1 MLRYPILPTL
11 VAAVL
16 TSCGTKTQ
24 DPAEAATPAATRS
37 PLLSAVP
44 PEQSGIAFTNT
55 ITESPDLNYFTYVYA
70 YNGGG
75 VAVGDI
81 DNDGL
86 QDVYFTGN
94 QVSDKLY
101 RNLGG
106 LKFEDITEKAIGP
119 KAHEG
124 WRTGVTM
131 ADVNADGL
139 LDIHVSRSGS
149 TADPALTANLLY
161 LNNGDGTFTE
171 RAKELGVADTSH
183 STQAAFFDADRDGD
197 LDLHVINHP
206 TTRMKGLT
214 NFTAKRAVDEKR
226 APTDRFYRND
236 GPSPAL
242 PGREAGIPHFTDA
255 TYEAH
260 LENFDYTLGQSV
272 SDLDQDGWPDLY
284 TANDFDA
291 PDLMYL
297 NRTDGTF
304 AERSQ
309 YRLRHIS
316 NFGMGCDVADYNND
330 ALPDII
336 TLDMTADDHLRNKTN
351 MASMNPQKFWA
362 LVNGGYFFQ
371 YMVNTL
377 QLNNGNG
384 SWSEVG
390 QLAGVAR
397 TDWSWAPLF
406 CDLDNDGWKDLMIT
420 NGYLH
425 DVRDNDYARAVYD
438 TIRTGAGYFGT
449 LGLIPSMKL
458 RNYLYRNNGDL
469 TFADSSQ
476 AWGFTE
482 PVNSNGAAYADL
494 DNDGDLDLVVNNMNI
509 TASLFANNTSANFTD
524 RHWLRLKATSG
535 TSPVFGV
542 KATIRAGGITQY
554 QELYP
559 SRGYQ
564 SCVEPLLHFGLGT
577 TTVIDTLL
585 VDWPGGERTL
595 LTRVSTDQLLTVRK
609 EDAKMIDRP
618 TVKPLPLFT
627 DIAADIGLMF
637 RHRENPYDDF
647 ELEPL
652 LPHKQSELGPMLSSA
667 DADGDGLDD
676 VFIGGAHGQAP
687 RLFTQKRDGT
697 FSVAASQPWERHAE
711 QEAVG
716 SLFFDADADGDQDLL
731 VLAGGNEEDMR
742 EAVYTQRFY
751 LNNGNGVFTEALD
764 RLPPM
769 MTSALHA
776 AAADID
782 NDGDLD
788 VYIGGRTTP
797 AHYPF
802 APRSFLLVNNGKG
815 YFADG
820 TGALAPEAMGPG
832 LVTDVRFADLDG
844 DKDPDLLVVGEWM
857 KVTWFRND
865 GGHFTDVSTDAGLGG
880 THGWWYSAAVADVNE
895 DGYPDIIAGNL
906 GWNSKFH
913 NTAEKPLH
921 IYWADFD
928 DNGRHDIV
936 LAKEKDG
943 KQLPVRG
950 RECSSQQCPM
960 ILRKFPTYAQYASSD
975 LAGIYTQEKLSGA
988 LHLQAT
994 MMLSTVFVNDGKG
1007 HFTSQ
1012 ALPMLAQI
1020 APINAIIPMDVDGDK
1035 HVDLVCAGN
1044 NWGAEV
1050 ETARYD
1056 AGTGTVLRGDGKG
1069 GFAPMPITRS
1079 GFFAWGNVKDLALV
1093 RTGADKVPLIVVAN
1107 NNDMVQAFGTKKPN
1121 AGLARMNP

>member
-1 MLRYPILPTL
+1 M
-11 VAAVL
+11 
-16 TSCGTKTQ
+16 TSPGTSKG
-24 DPAEAATPAATRS
+24 
-37 PLLSAVP
+37 PLLSAISSD
-44 PEQSGIAFTNT
+44 QSGIDFNNT
-55 ITESPDLNYFTYVYA
+55 ITESPELNYFTYVYA

-86 QDVYFTGN
+86 QDLYFTGN

-119 KAHEG
+119 KAREG

-131 ADVNADGL
+131 ADVNADGH
-139 LDIHVSRSGS
+139 LDIYVSRAGTSNS
-149 TADPALTANLLY
+149 HALTANLLY
-161 LNNGDGTFTE
+161 MNNGDGTFTE
-171 RAKELGVADTSH
+171 RANELGVADTSQ
-183 STQAAFFDADRDGD
+183 STQAAFFDADLDGD

-206 TTRMKGLT
+206 LGRMKGLT
-214 NFTAKRAVDEKR
+214 NFTARTAVEEKR
-226 APTDRFYRND
+226 APTDRFFRND
-236 GPSPAL
+236 G
-242 PGREAGIPHFTDA
+242 GHFSDA
-255 TYEAH
+255 TYDAH

-272 SDLDQDGWPDLY
+272 SDLDQDGWPDIY

-291 PDLMYL
+291 PDLMYV
-297 NRTDGTF
+297 NRKDGTF
-304 AERSQ
+304 GEQSQ

-330 ALPDII
+330 ALPDIM

-371 YMVNTL
+371 YMLNTL

-384 SWSEVG
+384 TWSEVG

-406 CDLDNDGWKDLMIT
+406 CDLDNDGWKDLLIT

-438 TIRTGAGYFGT
+438 TIHTGSGYFGT
-449 LGLIPSMKL
+449 LGLVPSTKL
-458 RNYLYRNNGDL
+458 RNYLFRNNGDL

-476 AWGFTE
+476 SWGFTE

-494 DNDGDLDLVVNNMNI
+494 DNDGDLDLVINNMNAE
-509 TASLFANNTSANFTD
+509 ASLFANNTAATFTD
-524 RHWLRLKATSG
+524 RHWLRVRTTSG
-535 TSPVFGV
+535 NAAALGAKVTAHVNG
-542 KATIRAGGITQY
+542 TLQY

-559 SRGYQ
+559 ERGYQ
-564 SCVEPLLHFGLGT
+564 SCVEPVLHFGLGT
-577 TTVIDTLL
+577 AEIIDTLD
-585 VDWPGGERTL
+585 VEWPGGAHTL
-595 LTRVSTDQLLTVRK
+595 LTNVKADRLLTLKK
-609 EDAKMIDRP
+609 EDAKGTDHVP
-618 TVKPLPLFT
+618 VKPEPLFT
-627 DIAADIGLMF
+627 EIAADIGLKF
-637 RHRENPYDDF
+637 QHQENPYNDF

-667 DADGDGLDD
+667 DANGDGLDD
-676 VFIGGAHGQAP
+676 VFIGAGHGQAP
-687 RLFTQKRDGT
+687 RLFTQKTDGT
-697 FSVAASQPWERHAE
+697 FSAAASQPWDRHSE
-711 QEAVG
+711 QETVG
-716 SLFFDADADGDQDLL
+716 SLFFDADKDGDQDLL
-731 VLAGGNEEDMR
+731 ILAGGNEEDMR

-751 LNNGNGVFTEALD
+751 LNTGKGTFSEATD

-769 MTSALHA
+769 MTSALRA

-782 NDGDLD
+782 KDGDLD

-802 APRSFLLVNNGKG
+802 APRSYLLVNDGKG
-815 YFADG
+815 HFADG
-820 TGALAPEAMGPG
+820 TEALAPEALGPG
-832 LVTDVRFADLDG
+832 LVTDVRFADLDS
-844 DKDPDLLVVGEWM
+844 DNDPDLLVVGEWM

-865 GGHFTDVSTDAGLGG
+865 GGHFTDASKEAGLDD
-880 THGWWYSAAVADVNE
+880 THGWWYSVAVADVNE
-895 DGYPDIIAGNL
+895 DGHPDIIGGNL

-913 NTAEKPLH
+913 GTKDRPIH
-921 IYWADFD
+921 VYWADFD

-936 LAKEKDG
+936 LAKEKNG

-960 ILRKFPTYAQYASSD
+960 ILQKFPTYAQYANSD

-994 MMLSTVFVNDGKG
+994 MMLSTVLINDGKG
-1007 HFTSQ
+1007 HFTPQ
-1012 ALPMLAQI
+1012 ALPMMAQV
-1020 APINAIIPMDVDGDK
+1020 APMNAIIPMDVDGDT
-1035 HVDLVCAGN
+1035 HIDLVCAGN

-1056 AGTGTVLRGDGKG
+1056 AGTGLILRGDGKG
-1069 GFAPMPITRS
+1069 GFTPMPISRS

-1093 RTGADKVPLIVVAN
+1093 RTGPNKAPLIVVAN
-1107 NNDMVQAFGTKKPN
+1107 NNDIVQAFGTKRPK
-1121 AGLARMNP
+1121 AGLAAK

>member
-1 MLRYPILPTL
+1 MLRHPIITTL
-11 VAAVL
+11 FAIAL
-16 TSCGTKTQ
+16 ASCGTKGDTK
-24 DPAEAATPAATRS
+24 EATAAPSATYS

-44 PEQSGIAFTNT
+44 AAQSGIGFNNM
-55 ITESPDLNYFTYVYA
+55 ITESPELNYFTYVYA

-86 QDVYFTGN
+86 QDLYFTGN

-119 KAHEG
+119 KAKEG

-131 ADVNADGL
+131 ADVNADGH
-139 LDIHVSRSGS
+139 LDIYVSRAGTSE
-149 TADPALTANLLY
+149 DHALTSNLLY
-161 LNNGDGTFTE
+161 MNNGDGTFTE
-171 RAKELGVADTSH
+171 RANELGVADTSQ
-183 STQAAFFDADRDGD
+183 STQAAFFDADLDGD

-206 TTRMKGLT
+206 LGRMKGLT
-214 NFTAKRAVDEKR
+214 NFTARKAVEEKR
-226 APTDRFYRND
+226 APTDRFFRND
-236 GPSPAL
+236 G
-242 PGREAGIPHFTDA
+242 GHFTDA

-272 SDLDQDGWPDLY
+272 SDLDQDGWPDIY

-291 PDLMYL
+291 PDLMYM
-297 NRTDGTF
+297 NRKDGTF
-304 AERSQ
+304 GEQSQ

-371 YMVNTL
+371 YMLNTL

-384 SWSEVG
+384 TWSEVG

-406 CDLDNDGWKDLMIT
+406 CDLDNDGWKDLLIT
-420 NGYLH
+420 NGFLH

-449 LGLIPSMKL
+449 LGLVPSTRL
-458 RNYLYRNNGDL
+458 RNYLFRNNGDL

-476 AWGFTE
+476 TWGFTE

-494 DNDGDLDLVVNNMNI
+494 DNDGDLDLVINNMNAE
-509 TASLFANNTSANFTD
+509 ASLFANNTAATFTD
-524 RHWLRLKATSG
+524 RHWLRVKPTSG
-535 TSPVFGV
+535 NVSALGAKVTAHIKG
-542 KATIRAGGITQY
+542 TLQY

-559 SRGYQ
+559 ERGYQ
-564 SCVEPLLHFGLGT
+564 SCVEPVLHFGLGRADI
-577 TTVIDTLL
+577 IDTLD
-585 VDWPGGERTL
+585 VEWPGGTHTL
-595 LTRVSTDQLLTVRK
+595 LTNVKADQLLTLHE
-609 EDAKMIDRP
+609 EDANGPKNA
-618 TVKPLPLFT
+618 TAKPEPLFAEL
-627 DIAADIGLMF
+627 AADIGLKF
-637 RHRENPYDDF
+637 QHRENPYNDF

-667 DADGDGLDD
+667 DANGDGRDD
-676 VFIGGAHGQAP
+676 VFIGGGHGQAP
-687 RLFTQKRDGT
+687 RLFTQKADGT
-697 FSVAASQPWERHAE
+697 FSAATSQPWDRHSE
-711 QEAVG
+711 QETVG
-716 SLFFDADADGDQDLL
+716 SLFFDADKDGDQDLM
-731 VLAGGNEEDMR
+731 VLAGGNEEDLR

-751 LNNGNGVFTEALD
+751 LNNGKGDFSEATD

-769 MTSALHA
+769 MTSGLRA

-782 NDGDLD
+782 NDGDID
-788 VYIGGRTTP
+788 VYIGGRATP

-815 YFADG
+815 YFSDG
-820 TGALAPEAMGPG
+820 TEALAPEAMGPG
-832 LVTDVRFADLDG
+832 LVTDIRFADIDG

-857 KVTWFRND
+857 KVTWYRND
-865 GGHFTDVSTDAGLGG
+865 GGHFTDASKDAGLEE
-880 THGWWYSAAVADVNE
+880 THGWWYSVAVADVNE
-895 DGYPDIIAGNL
+895 DGHPDIIGGNL

-913 NTAEKPLH
+913 GTKDRPIH
-921 IYWADFD
+921 VYWADFD

-936 LAKEKDG
+936 LAKEKNG

-960 ILRKFPTYAQYASSD
+960 ILQKFPTYTQYANSD
-975 LAGIYTQEKLSGA
+975 LAGIYTQEKLSSA

-994 MMLSTVFVNDGKG
+994 MMMSTVFINDGKG
-1007 HFTSQ
+1007 HFAPQ
-1012 ALPMLAQI
+1012 ALPMMAQT
-1020 APINAIIPMDVDGDK
+1020 APMNAIIPLDVDGDT
-1035 HVDLVCAGN
+1035 HIDLVCAGN

-1056 AGTGTVLRGDGKG
+1056 AGTGLVLHGDGKG
-1069 GFAPMPITRS
+1069 GFTPMPISRS

-1093 RTGADKVPLIVVAN
+1093 RTGADRSPLIVVAN
-1107 NNDMVQAFGTKKPN
+1107 NNDVVQAFGMRRPK
-1121 AGLARMNP
+1121 AGLAMKP

>member
-1 MLRYPILPTL
+1 MQRSLPFL
-11 VAAVL
+11 LPCVFLLAA
-16 TSCGTKTQ
+16 CGDDPKTDQ
-24 DPAEAATPAATRS
+24 PAINTAPAKG
-37 PLLSAVP
+37 PLLSPVP
-44 PEQSGIAFTNT
+44 AEQSGVTFNNT
-55 ITESPDLNYFTYVYA
+55 ITESPELNYFTYVYA

-106 LKFEDITEKAIGP
+106 LKFEDITEKAIGA
-119 KAHEG
+119 KAKEG

-131 ADVNADGL
+131 ADVNADGY
-139 LDIHVSRSGS
+139 LDIYVCRSGN
-149 TADPALTANLLY
+149 TTDHALTANLLY
-161 LNNGDGTFTE
+161 MNNGNGTFTE
-171 RAKELGVADTSH
+171 RAQELGVADTSH

-206 TTRMKGLT
+206 ITRMKGLS
-214 NFTAKRAVDEKR
+214 NFTAKKAVDEKR
-226 APTDRFYRND
+226 APTDRYFRNE
-236 GPSPAL
+236 G
-242 PGREAGIPHFTDA
+242 GHFSDA

-291 PDLMYL
+291 PDLMYV
-297 NRTDGTF
+297 NKQDGTF
-304 AERSQ
+304 GEQSQ
-309 YRLRHIS
+309 YRLRHMS

-384 SWSEVG
+384 TWSEVG

-406 CDLDNDGWKDLMIT
+406 CDLDNDGWKDLLIT

-438 TIRTGAGYFGT
+438 TIRTGSGYYGT
-449 LGLIPSMKL
+449 LGLVPSTKL
-458 RNYLYRNNGDL
+458 RNYLFHNNADL

-476 AWGFTE
+476 AWGFTD

-494 DNDGDLDLVVNNMNI
+494 DNDGDLDLVINNINDV
-509 TASLFANNTSANFTD
+509 ASLYANNATATFAD
-524 RHWLRLKATSG
+524 RHWLRIKPMSG
-535 TSPVFGV
+535 NTLALGTKVTVHV
-542 KATIRAGGITQY
+542 KGTVQY

-559 SRGYQ
+559 ERGYQ
-564 SCVEPLLHFGLGT
+564 SCVEPVLHFGLGT
-577 TTVIDTLL
+577 ATTVDSLILE
-585 VDWPGGERTL
+585 WSNGERGL
-595 LTRVSTDQLLTVRK
+595 LTDVKADQLLTVKK
-609 EDAKMIDRP
+609 EDTKAMDRAPEKPAP
-618 TVKPLPLFT
+618 TFT
-627 DIAADIGLMF
+627 EMAVDIGLEF
-637 RHRENPYDDF
+637 QHRENPYNDF
-647 ELEPL
+647 DLEPL
-652 LPHKQSELGPMLSSA
+652 LPHKQSELGPTLCTG
-667 DADGDGLDD
+667 DANGDGLDD
-676 VFIGGAHGQAP
+676 IFIGGGHGQAP
-687 RLFTQKRDGT
+687 RLFAQKSDGT
-697 FSVAASQPWERHAE
+697 FSAAASQPWDRHAE
-711 QEAVG
+711 QETVG
-716 SLFFDADADGDQDLL
+716 SLFFDADTDGDQDLL
-731 VLAGGNEEDMR
+731 VLAGGNEDDLR
-742 EAVYTQRFY
+742 DPVYTQRFY
-751 LNNGNGVFTEALD
+751 LNTGKGVFDEASD

-769 MTSALHA
+769 MTSALRA

-788 VYIGGRTTP
+788 VFIGGRTTP

-802 APRSFLLVNNGKG
+802 APRSFLLVNDGSG
-815 YFADG
+815 HFADA
-820 TGALAPEAMGPG
+820 TEALAPEAMGPG
-832 LVTDVRFADLDG
+832 LVTDMRFADMDG
-844 DKDPDLLVVGEWM
+844 DRDPDLVVVGEWM
-857 KVTWFRND
+857 NVAWYRNE
-865 GGHFTDVSTDAGLGG
+865 GGHFTNVSKEAGLDA
-880 THGWWYSAAVADVNE
+880 TRGWWYSVAITDVNE
-895 DGYPDIIAGNL
+895 DGHPDIIGGNL

-913 NTAEKPLH
+913 GTKERPIH
-921 IYWADFD
+921 VYWADFD
-928 DNGRHDIV
+928 DNDRHDIV

-960 ILRKFPTYAQYASSD
+960 ILEKFPTYAQYAHSD

-994 MMLSTVFVNDGKG
+994 MMLSTVFINDGKG
-1007 HFTSQ
+1007 HFTAQ
-1012 ALPMLAQI
+1012 ALPMMAQV
-1020 APINAIIPMDVDGDK
+1020 APINAIIPMDVDGDR

-1056 AGTGTVLRGDGKG
+1056 AGTGLILRGDGKG
-1069 GFAPMPITRS
+1069 GFAPMPLSRT
-1079 GFFAWGNVKDLALV
+1079 GFFARGNAKDLAFLH
-1093 RTGADKVPLIVVAN
+1093 RGPDKDPLILVAN
-1107 NNDMVQAFGTKKPN
+1107 NNDILQAFGLKKPK
-1121 AGLARMNP
+1121 AGLAAR

>member
-1 MLRYPILPTL
+1 MPRSLSFLLPCAFLFATCGDGPKTDQP
-11 VAAVL
+11 V
-16 TSCGTKTQ
+16 TSTVTAKG
-24 DPAEAATPAATRS
+24 
-37 PLLSAVP
+37 PLLSPVP
-44 PEQSGIAFTNT
+44 AEKSGIAFNNT

-86 QDVYFTGN
+86 PDVYFTGN
-94 QVSDKLY
+94 QVGDKLY
-101 RNLGG
+101 RNMGG
-106 LKFEDITEKAIGP
+106 LKFEDITDKAIGE
-119 KAHEG
+119 KAKEG

-139 LDIHVSRSGS
+139 LDIYVCRSGN
-149 TADPALTANLLY
+149 TKDPALTANLLY
-161 LNNGDGTFTE
+161 LNNGNGTFTE
-171 RAKELGVADTSH
+171 RGQELGVADTSH

-206 TTRMKGLT
+206 TSRMRGLS
-214 NFTAKRAVDEKR
+214 NFTAKKAVDEKR
-226 APTDRFYRND
+226 APTDRYFRND
-236 GPSPAL
+236 G
-242 PGREAGIPHFTDA
+242 GHFSDA

-260 LENFDYTLGQSV
+260 LQNFDYTLGQSV

-291 PDLMYL
+291 PDLMYV
-297 NRTDGTF
+297 NGKDGTF
-304 AERSQ
+304 GERSQ
-309 YRLRHIS
+309 YRLRHMS

-384 SWSEVG
+384 TWSEVG

-406 CDLDNDGWKDLMIT
+406 CDLDNDGWKDLLIT

-438 TIRTGAGYFGT
+438 TIRTGSGYYGT
-449 LGLIPSMKL
+449 LGLVPSTKL
-458 RNYLYRNNGDL
+458 RNYLFRNNADL

-476 AWGFTE
+476 AWGFTD

-494 DNDGDLDLVVNNMNI
+494 DNDGDLDLVINNINDV
-509 TASLFANNTSANFTD
+509 ASVYANNATTRFTD
-524 RHWLRLKATSG
+524 RHWLRIKPMSRNTLALGAKVTAHVKG
-535 TSPVFGV
+535 TLL
-542 KATIRAGGITQY
+542 Y

-559 SRGYQ
+559 ERGYQ

-577 TTVIDTLL
+577 ATTVDSLI
-585 VDWPGGERTL
+585 VEWPNGERGLITD
-595 LTRVSTDQLLTVRK
+595 VKADQLLTVRK
-609 EDAKMIDRP
+609 EDTQALDRYP
-618 TVKPLPLFT
+618 EKPAPMFT
-627 DIAADIGLMF
+627 EMAADIGLEF
-637 RHRENPYDDF
+637 QHRENPYNDF
-647 ELEPL
+647 DLEPL
-652 LPHKQSELGPMLSSA
+652 LPHKQSELGPTLCTG
-667 DADGDGLDD
+667 DANGDGLDD
-676 VFIGGAHGQAP
+676 VFIGGGHGQAP
-687 RLFTQKRDGT
+687 RLFTQKSDGT
-697 FSVAASQPWERHAE
+697 FSAAASQPWDRHAE
-711 QEAVG
+711 QETVG
-716 SLFFDADADGDQDLL
+716 SLFFDADTDGDQDLL
-731 VLAGGNEEDMR
+731 VLAGGNEDDLR
-742 EAVYTQRFY
+742 EPVYAQRFY
-751 LNNGNGVFTEALD
+751 LNQGKGVFTATSD

-769 MTSALHA
+769 MTSAFRA

-788 VYIGGRTTP
+788 VFIGGRTTP

-802 APRSFLLVNNGKG
+802 APRSFLLVNDGSG
-815 YFADG
+815 HFADA
-820 TGALAPEAMGPG
+820 TNALAPEAMGPG
-832 LVTDVRFADLDG
+832 LVTDMRFADMDG
-844 DKDPDLLVVGEWM
+844 DRDPDLVVVGEWM
-857 KVTWFRND
+857 NVTWYRND
-865 GGHFTDVSTDAGLGG
+865 SGHFTNVSKEAGLDA
-880 THGWWYSAAVADVNE
+880 THGWWYSVAITDVNE
-895 DGYPDIIAGNL
+895 DGHPDIVGGNL

-913 NTAEKPLH
+913 GTKEKPIH
-921 IYWADFD
+921 VYWADFD

-960 ILRKFPTYAQYASSD
+960 ILQKFPTYAQYAHSD
-975 LAGIYTQEKLSGA
+975 LAGIYTEEKLAGA

-994 MMLSTVFVNDGKG
+994 MMMSTVFFNDGKG
-1007 HFTSQ
+1007 HFTAQ
-1012 ALPMLAQI
+1012 ALPMIAQV
-1020 APINAIIPMDVDGDK
+1020 APINAIIPMDVDGDR

-1050 ETARYD
+1050 ETTRYD
-1056 AGTGTVLRGDGKG
+1056 AGTGLILRGDGKG
-1069 GFAPMPITRS
+1069 GFTPIPLSRT
-1079 GFFAWGNVKDLALV
+1079 GFFAWGNAKDLAFA
-1093 RTGADKVPLIVVAN
+1093 RTGPDKSPLILVAN
-1107 NNDMVQAFGTKKPN
+1107 NNDILQAFGTKRPRS
-1121 AGLARMNP
+1121 GLAAR

>member
-1 MLRYPILPTL
+1 MMRSSLFVLPCAL
-11 VAAVL
+11 
-16 TSCGTKTQ
+16 
-24 DPAEAATPAATRS
+24 
-37 PLLSAVP
+37 LLSACGGGSDEPQPTNSIPTVQGPLLTAVP
-44 PEQSGIAFTNT
+44 AEQSGIAFSNT
-55 ITESPDLNYFTYVYA
+55 ITESADLNYFTYVYA

-86 QDVYFTGN
+86 QDIYFTGN

-119 KAHEG
+119 KAREG

-131 ADVNADGL
+131 ADLNGDGF
-139 LDIHVSRSGS
+139 LDIYVCRSGN
-149 TADPALTANLLY
+149 TTDPAALANLCY
-161 LNNGDGTFTE
+161 LNNGNGTFTE
-171 RAKELGVADTSH
+171 RAQELGIADTSH

-206 TTRMKGLT
+206 ITRMKGLT

-226 APTDRFYRND
+226 APTDRFFRNE
-236 GPSPAL
+236 GA
-242 PGREAGIPHFTDA
+242 RFTDA
-255 TYEAH
+255 TYAVH

-297 NRTDGTF
+297 NQKDGTF
-304 AERSQ
+304 GERSQ
-309 YRLRHIS
+309 SRLCHIS

-384 SWSEVG
+384 TWSEVG

-425 DVRDNDYARAVYD
+425 DVRDNDYARSVYD
-438 TIRTGAGYFGT
+438 TIRTGAGYYGT
-449 LGLIPSMKL
+449 LGLVPSTKL
-458 RNYLYRNNGDL
+458 RNYLFRNNGDL

-494 DNDGDLDLVVNNMNI
+494 DNDGDLDLVINNVNDP
-509 TASLFANNTSANFTD
+509 ASILANNATSKFND
-524 RHWLRLKATSG
+524 RHWLRLKVTTGS
-535 TSPVFGV
+535 SPAFGS
-542 KATIRAGGITQY
+542 KATIHAGGITQY

-577 TTVIDTLL
+577 ATTIDTLE
-585 VDWPGGERTL
+585 VEWANGSYTM
-595 LTRVSTDQLLTVRK
+595 LTGVKADQLLTVRS
-609 EDAKMIDRP
+609 EEAKGPRP
-618 TVKPLPLFT
+618 TKPEPGPLWKEM
-627 DIAADIGLMF
+627 AADLGLRF
-637 RHRENPYDDF
+637 IHRENGYNDF

-652 LPHKQSELGPMLSSA
+652 LPHKQSELGPTLGVG
-667 DADGDGLDD
+667 DANDDGLDD
-676 VFIGGAHGQAP
+676 LFIGAGHGQAP
-687 RLFTQKRDGT
+687 RLFLQKSDGT
-697 FSVAASQPWERHAE
+697 FVGAASQPWDRHAQ
-711 QEAVG
+711 QETTG
-716 SLFFDADADGDQDLL
+716 SLFFDADKDGDQDLL
-731 VLAGGNEEDMR
+731 VLAGGNEDDLR
-742 EAVYTQRFY
+742 DAIYTQRLY
-751 LNNGNGVFTEALD
+751 LNDGKGTYKEAGD
-764 RLPPM
+764 RLPPI
-769 MTSALHA
+769 MTSALRA

-788 VYIGGRTTP
+788 VYIAGRTTP

-802 APRSFLLVNNGKG
+802 APRSFLLVN
-815 YFADG
+815 DG
-820 TGALAPEAMGPG
+820 TGRFADATEALAPDAMGPG
-832 LVTDVRFADLDG
+832 LVTDLRFTDMDG

-865 GGHFTDVSTDAGLGG
+865 GGHFTDASKAAGLDD
-880 THGWWYSAAVADVNE
+880 TRGWWYSVAVADVNE
-895 DGYPDIIAGNL
+895 DGHVDIIGGNL

-913 NTAEKPLH
+913 GTKEKPVH
-921 IYWADFD
+921 VYWADFD

-960 ILRKFPTYAQYASSD
+960 ILQKFPTYAQYAHSD
-975 LAGIYTQEKLSGA
+975 LAGIYTQEKLDNA

-994 MMLSTVFVNDGKG
+994 MMLSTVFINDGQG
-1007 HFTSQ
+1007 HFTPH
-1012 ALPMLAQI
+1012 ALPMMAQV
-1020 APINAIIPMDVDGDK
+1020 APINAIIPMDVDGDR
-1035 HVDLVCAGN
+1035 HIDLVCAGN

-1050 ETARYD
+1050 ETVRYD
-1056 AGTGTVLRGDGKG
+1056 AGTGLVLRGDGKG
-1069 GFAPMPITRS
+1069 GFTAMPMAHT
-1079 GFFAWGNVKDLALV
+1079 GFFARGNVKDLALL
-1093 RTGADKVPLIVVAN
+1093 RTGSGRSPVIVVAN
-1107 NNDMVQAFGTKKPN
+1107 NNDAIQAFGTKA
-1121 AGLARMNP
+1121 AGAGIAAK

>member
-1 MLRYPILPTL
+1 MLRHPTFPTL
-11 VAAVL
+11 LALILA
-16 TSCGTKTQ
+16 SCGTKNETK
-24 DPAEAATPAATRS
+24 ETAAAASATHG

-44 PEQSGIAFTNT
+44 AEQSGIAFNNT

-86 QDVYFTGN
+86 QDLYFTGN
-94 QVSDKLY
+94 QVSDRLY

-119 KAHEG
+119 KAREG

-131 ADVNADGL
+131 ADVNADGH
-139 LDIHVSRSGS
+139 LDIYVSRGGP
-149 TADPALTANLLY
+149 TTDHALTANLLY
-161 LNNGDGTFTE
+161 MNNGDGTFTE
-171 RAKELGVADTSH
+171 RAQELGVADTSQ
-183 STQAAFFDADRDGD
+183 STQAAFFDADLDGD

-206 TTRMKGLT
+206 FGRMKGLT
-214 NFTAKRAVDEKR
+214 NFTARKAVDEKR
-226 APTDRFYRND
+226 APTDRFFRND
-236 GPSPAL
+236 G
-242 PGREAGIPHFTDA
+242 GHFTDA

-272 SDLDQDGWPDLY
+272 SDLDQDGWPDIY

-297 NRTDGTF
+297 NRKDGTF
-304 AERSQ
+304 GEMSQ

-371 YMVNTL
+371 YMLNTL

-384 SWSEVG
+384 TWSEVG

-406 CDLDNDGWKDLMIT
+406 CDLDNDGWKDLLIT

-425 DVRDNDYARAVYD
+425 DVRNNDYARTIYD
-438 TIRTGAGYFGT
+438 TIHTGSGYFGS
-449 LGLIPSMKL
+449 LGLVPSTRL
-458 RNYLYRNNGDL
+458 RNYLFRNNGDL

-476 AWGFTE
+476 SWGFTE

-494 DNDGDLDLVVNNMNI
+494 DNDGDLDLVINNMNAI
-509 TASLFANNTSANFTD
+509 ASLYANNATTTFTD
-524 RHWLRLKATSG
+524 RHWLRVRPLSG
-535 TSPVFGV
+535 NGAALGAKVTARV
-542 KATIRAGGITQY
+542 KGSTQY

-559 SRGYQ
+559 ERGYQ
-564 SCVEPLLHFGLGT
+564 SCMEPVLHFGLGT
-577 TTVIDTLL
+577 AELIDTLE
-585 VDWPGGERTL
+585 VEWPGGEHTL
-595 LTRVSTDQLLTVRK
+595 LTNVKTDQLLTLRR
-609 EDAKMIDRP
+609 EEANH
-618 TVKPLPLFT
+618 VKRATAAPEPLFR
-627 DIAADIGLMF
+627 DIAADIGLKF
-637 RHRENPYDDF
+637 QHRENPYNDF

-652 LPHKQSELGPMLSSA
+652 LPHKQSELGPMLSTA
-667 DADGDGLDD
+667 DVNGDGLDD
-676 VFIGGAHGQAP
+676 VFVGGAHGEAP
-687 RLFTQKRDGT
+687 RLFTQKSDGT
-697 FSVAASQPWERHAE
+697 FSASASQPWDRHAE
-711 QEAVG
+711 QETVG
-716 SLFFDADADGDQDLL
+716 NLFFDADKDGDQDLL

-751 LNNGNGVFTEALD
+751 LNTGKGVFTEATD

-769 MTSALHA
+769 MTSALRA

-782 NDGDLD
+782 DDGDLD
-788 VYIGGRTTP
+788 LYIGGRTTP

-802 APRSFLLVNNGKG
+802 APRSFLLVNDGSG
-815 YFADG
+815 HFADA
-820 TGALAPEAMGPG
+820 TEALAPEAMGPG
-832 LVTDVRFADLDG
+832 LVTDVRFSDLDG

-865 GGHFTDVSTDAGLGG
+865 GGHFTDASKDAGLDD
-880 THGWWYSAAVADVNE
+880 THGWWYSVAVADVNE
-895 DGYPDIIAGNL
+895 DGHPDIIGGNL

-913 NTAEKPLH
+913 GTKDHPIH
-921 IYWADFD
+921 VYWADFD

-936 LAKEKDG
+936 LAKEKNG

-960 ILRKFPTYAQYASSD
+960 ILQKFPTYAQYANSD
-975 LAGIYTQEKLSGA
+975 LAGIYTQEKLSSA

-994 MMLSTVFVNDGKG
+994 MMLSTVFINDGKG
-1007 HFTSQ
+1007 HFTPN
-1012 ALPMLAQI
+1012 ALPMMAQT

-1035 HVDLVCAGN
+1035 HIDLVCAGN

-1056 AGTGTVLRGDGKG
+1056 GGTGLVLHGDGKG
-1069 GFAPMPITRS
+1069 GFAPVPLSRT

-1093 RTGADKVPLIVVAN
+1093 RTGTQKDPLIVVAN
-1107 NNDMVQAFGTKKPN
+1107 NNDVVQAFGMKKPK
-1121 AGLARMNP
+1121 AGLASR

>member
-1 MLRYPILPTL
+1 MQRSLLFLLPC
-11 VAAVL
+11 AVL
-16 TSCGTKTQ
+16 FVTCGDGAKTEQ
-24 DPAEAATPAATRS
+24 PVTGTGAAKG
-37 PLLSAVP
+37 PLLSPIPA
-44 PEQSGIAFTNT
+44 EQSGIDFNNT
-55 ITESPDLNYFTYVYA
+55 ITESQDLNYFTYVYA

-86 QDVYFTGN
+86 SDIYFTGN
-94 QVSDKLY
+94 QVSDRLY

-106 LKFEDITEKAIGP
+106 LKFEDITEKALGA
-119 KAHEG
+119 KAKEG

-139 LDIHVSRSGS
+139 LDIYVCRSGN
-149 TADPALTANLLY
+149 TKDPALTRNLLY
-161 LNNGDGTFTE
+161 LNNGDGTFSE
-171 RAKELGVADTSH
+171 RAQEMGVADTSH

-206 TTRMKGLT
+206 TGRMKGLS
-214 NFTAKRAVDEKR
+214 NFTAKKAVDEKR
-226 APTDRFYRND
+226 APTDRYFRND
-236 GPSPAL
+236 G
-242 PGREAGIPHFTDA
+242 GHFSDA

-291 PDLMYL
+291 PDLMYV
-297 NRTDGTF
+297 NRHDGTF
-304 AERSQ
+304 SEQSQ
-309 YRLRHIS
+309 YRLRHMS

-384 SWSEVG
+384 TWSEVG

-406 CDLDNDGWKDLMIT
+406 CDLDNDGWKDLLIT

-438 TIRTGAGYFGT
+438 TIRTGSGYYGT
-449 LGLIPSMKL
+449 LGLVPSTKL
-458 RNYLYRNNGDL
+458 RNYLFRNNADL

-476 AWGFTE
+476 TWGFTE

-494 DNDGDLDLVVNNMNI
+494 DNDGDLDLVINNMNDV
-509 TASLFANNTSANFTD
+509 ASVYANNATATFAD
-524 RHWLRLKATSG
+524 RHWLRVKPMSG
-535 TSPVFGV
+535 NTLALGAKVTAHLNGTV
-542 KATIRAGGITQY
+542 QY

-559 SRGYQ
+559 ERGYQ
-564 SCVEPLLHFGLGT
+564 SCVEPMLHFGLGAA
-577 TTVIDTLL
+577 TTVDSL
-585 VDWPGGERTL
+585 VVEWANGERGLITD
-595 LTRVSTDQLLTVRK
+595 VKADQLLTVKK
-609 EDAKMIDRP
+609 EDIKAMGTAP
-618 TVKPLPLFT
+618 EKPAPMFT
-627 DIAADIGLMF
+627 EIAAEIGLTF
-637 RHRENPYDDF
+637 QHHENPYNDF
-647 ELEPL
+647 DLEPL
-652 LPHKQSELGPMLSSA
+652 LPHKQSELGPTLCTG
-667 DADGDGLDD
+667 DANGDGLDD
-676 VFIGGAHGQAP
+676 VFIGGGHGQAP
-687 RLFTQKRDGT
+687 RLFTQKSDGT
-697 FSVAASQPWERHAE
+697 FSAAASQPWDRHAQ
-711 QEAVG
+711 QETVG
-716 SLFFDADADGDQDLL
+716 SLFFDADKDGDQDLL

-751 LNNGNGVFTEALD
+751 LNNGKGVFAEAAD

-769 MTSALHA
+769 MTSSLRA

-788 VYIGGRTTP
+788 LFIGGRTTP

-802 APRSFLLVNNGKG
+802 APRSFLLVNDGSG
-815 YFADG
+815 HFADA
-820 TGALAPEAMGPG
+820 TEALAPEAMGPG
-832 LVTDVRFADLDG
+832 LVTDMRFADMDG
-844 DKDPDLLVVGEWM
+844 DKDADLVVVGEWM
-857 KVTWFRND
+857 NVTWYRND
-865 GGHFTDVSTDAGLGG
+865 GGHFTNASKEAGLEA
-880 THGWWYSAAVADVNE
+880 THGWWYSVAITDVNE
-895 DGYPDIIAGNL
+895 DGHPDIIGGNL

-913 NTAEKPLH
+913 GTKEKPIH
-921 IYWADFD
+921 VYWADFD

-960 ILRKFPTYAQYASSD
+960 ILQKFPTYAQYAHSD
-975 LAGIYTQEKLSGA
+975 LAGIYTQEKLNNA

-994 MMLSTVFVNDGKG
+994 MMLSTVFINDGKG
-1007 HFTSQ
+1007 HFAAQ
-1012 ALPMLAQI
+1012 ALPMTAQV
-1020 APINAIIPMDVDGDK
+1020 APINAIIPMDVDGDR

-1056 AGTGTVLRGDGKG
+1056 GGTGTILRGDGKG
-1069 GFAPMPITRS
+1069 GFAPMPLSRT
-1079 GFFAWGNVKDLALV
+1079 GFFAWGNAKDLAFV
-1093 RTGADKVPLIVVAN
+1093 RTGPDRSPLILVAN
-1107 NNDMVQAFGTKKPN
+1107 NNDVMQAFGMKRPKT
-1121 AGLARMNP
+1121 GLVAK

>member
-1 MLRYPILPTL
+1 MLRHQTLP
-11 VAAVL
+11 AVL
-16 TSCGTKTQ
+16 ALILASCGTKNETK
-24 DPAEAATPAATRS
+24 EAAAPAAATHG
-37 PLLSAVP
+37 PLLSSVP
-44 PEQSGIAFTNT
+44 AEQSGIAFSNT
-55 ITESPDLNYFTYVYA
+55 ITESADLNYFTYVYA

-86 QDVYFTGN
+86 QDLYFTGN

-119 KAHEG
+119 KAREG

-131 ADVNADGL
+131 ADVNADGH
-139 LDIHVSRSGS
+139 LDIYVSRGGN
-149 TADPALTANLLY
+149 TTDPALIANLFY

-171 RAKELGVADTSH
+171 RAKELGIADTSH
-183 STQAAFFDADRDGD
+183 STQAAFFDADLDGD
-197 LDLHVINHP
+197 LDLHVVNHP
-206 TTRMKGLT
+206 MGRMKGLT
-214 NFTAKRAVDEKR
+214 NFTARRAVEEKR
-226 APTDRFYRND
+226 APTDRFFRND
-236 GPSPAL
+236 G
-242 PGREAGIPHFTDA
+242 GHFTDA
-255 TYEAH
+255 TYEAK

-272 SDLDQDGWPDLY
+272 SDLDQDGWPDIY
-284 TANDFDA
+284 SANDFDA
-291 PDLMYL
+291 PDLMYI
-297 NRTDGTF
+297 NRKDGTF
-304 AERSQ
+304 GEQSQ
-309 YRLRHIS
+309 YRMRHIS

-371 YMVNTL
+371 YMLNTL

-384 SWSEVG
+384 TWSEVG

-406 CDLDNDGWKDLMIT
+406 CDLDNDGWKDLLIT

-438 TIRTGAGYFGT
+438 TIRTGAGYYGT
-449 LGLIPSMKL
+449 LGLVPSMKL
-458 RNYLYRNNGDL
+458 RNYLFRNNGDL

-476 AWGFTE
+476 TWGFTE

-494 DNDGDLDLVVNNMNI
+494 DNDGDLDLVINNMND
-509 TASLFANNTSANFTD
+509 TASLYANNAVATFTD
-524 RHWLRLKATSG
+524 RHWLRVKPLSG
-535 TSPVFGV
+535 TSAALGAKV
-542 KATIRAGGITQY
+542 TTHIRGTVQY

-559 SRGYQ
+559 ERGYQ
-564 SCVEPLLHFGLGT
+564 SCVEPVLHFGLGAA
-577 TTVIDTLL
+577 TVIDTLM
-585 VDWPGGERTL
+585 VEWPGGQ
-595 LTRVSTDQLLTVRK
+595 LTRLTNVKADQLLTLK
-609 EDAKMIDRP
+609 QEDGVVTDPASSKMP
-618 TVKPLPLFT
+618 PPLFT
-627 DIAADIGLMF
+627 EIAADIGLKF
-637 RHRENPYDDF
+637 QHRENPYNDF

-667 DADGDGLDD
+667 DANGDGLDD
-676 VFIGGAHGQAP
+676 VFIGGGHGQAP
-687 RLFTQKRDGT
+687 RLFAQKSDGT
-697 FSVAASQPWERHAE
+697 FSAAASQPWDRHAE
-711 QEAVG
+711 QETVG
-716 SLFFDADADGDQDLL
+716 SLFFDADKDGDQDLL

-751 LNNGNGVFTEALD
+751 LNNGKGTFTEAKD
-764 RLPPM
+764 RMPAM
-769 MTSALHA
+769 MTSALRA

-788 VYIGGRTTP
+788 VYVGGRTTP

-802 APRSFLLVNNGKG
+802 APRSFLLVNDGNG

-820 TGALAPEAMGPG
+820 TQALAPEAMGPG
-832 LVTDVRFADLDG
+832 LVTDIRFTDLDG
-844 DKDPDLLVVGEWM
+844 DKDPDLIVVGEWM

-865 GGHFTDVSTDAGLGG
+865 GGHFVDASKDAGLND
-880 THGWWYSAAVADVNE
+880 THGWWYSVAVADVNE
-895 DGYPDIIAGNL
+895 DGHPDIIGGNL

-913 NTAEKPLH
+913 GTKDRPIH
-921 IYWADFD
+921 VYWADFD

-936 LAKEKDG
+936 LAKEKNG

-960 ILRKFPTYAQYASSD
+960 ILEKFPTYAQYANSD
-975 LAGIYTQEKLSGA
+975 LAGIYTQEKLSSA
-988 LHLQAT
+988 LHLQAE
-994 MMLSTVFVNDGKG
+994 MMLSTVFINDGKG
-1007 HFTSQ
+1007 HFTPR
-1012 ALPMLAQI
+1012 ALPMLAQV
-1020 APINAIIPMDVDGDK
+1020 APINAIIPMDIDGDK
-1035 HVDLVCAGN
+1035 HIDLVCVGN

-1056 AGTGTVLRGDGKG
+1056 AGTGLVLRGDGKG
-1069 GFAPMPITRS
+1069 GFSPLPIIRT
-1079 GFFAWGNVKDLALV
+1079 GFFAWGNAKDLALL
-1093 RTGADKVPLIVVAN
+1093 RTGPDKAPLIVVAN
-1107 NNDMVQAFGTKKPN
+1107 NNDIVQAFGAKGPK
-1121 AGLARMNP
+1121 AGLAMEP